1 MLPAAITTL
10 FFSLS
15 IVCAHRSTRYFGSL
29 PANFWRLA
37 IATVLLGLWAH
48 TWGAGIGGR
57 AFAWFFWSGCA
68 GFGLG
73 DVALFLALPRIGS
86 RLTVLLT
93 QCLAAPLAAVGEWLW
108 LGTTLTA
115 AQMGSGGLVLIGV
128 ALAVAPRDGLQ
139 RTRGALL
146 TGVACGVVAAIGQAS
161 GAVLSRVANDVARHA
176 GQPIDG
182 ASAAYQRIL
191 GGVLVAGLFWLAAE
205 RWPRPARR
213 AGAASPEV
221 EAGVTSAA
229 VVDGIGVL
237 PAPIAHGAPVEA
249 QREEK
254 QEKKLGRAT
263 SEISRRHAWGWVL
276 GNSLAG
282 PVLGVSCFQWA
293 LKTMPSGLVL
303 PVVATT
309 PIVVIPLAYWLEG
322 DRPDA
327 RTLLGA
333 VVAVAGVV
341 ALSLAA

>member
-15 IVCAHRSTRYFGSL
+15 IVCAHRSTRFFGSL

-48 TWGAGIGGR
+48 TQGAGIGGR
-57 AFAWFFWSGCA
+57 AFVWFFWSGCA

-115 AQMGSGGLVLIGV
+115 AQLGSGGLVLIGV
-128 ALAVAPRDGLQ
+128 ALALAPRDGLQ

-146 TGVACGVVAAIGQAS
+146 TGVACGVVAAVGQAS
-161 GAVLSRVANDVARHA
+161 GAVLSRVANDVARQF
-176 GQPIDG
+176 GQPVDG

-191 GGVLVAGLFWLAAE
+191 GGVLVAGLFWFAAE
-205 RWPRPARR
+205 HWPRPARR
-213 AGAASPEV
+213 AGAVLLEV

-229 VVDGIGVL
+229 ELNGTDISL
-237 PAPIAHGAPVEA
+237 APIADGAPLEA
-249 QREEK
+249 KRKAEHENK
-254 QEKKLGRAT
+254 SGHAT
-263 SEISRRHAWGWVL
+263 SGMSQRRAWGWVL
-276 GNSLAG
+276 ANSLFG

-309 PIVVIPLAYWLEG
+309 PIMVIPLAFWLEG

-333 VVAVAGVV
+333 VVAVGGVA